1 MDTDAAAIGTLPTR
15 PPLDLAVPTTL
26 ETASFAFG

>member
-1 MDTDAAAIGTLPTR
+1 MDRDAAGTEILLDR
-15 PPLDLAVPTTL
+15 PPMDLAVPTTL